1 MATRWCT
8 ALVPAALVV
17 ALAACGSDNSKGSAS
32 PTSTAASTASPST
45 TAPAANSPA
54 PSGTAPSPAS
64 TGDTAAPEASSIAG
78 ASDEIIVHVGV
89 DDAATV
95 GSRVEDVKLGD
106 NVILRLM
113 SDSDEDYHVHGY
125 ELEQKVAAGVEAQ
138 FEFKADMAGDFEVES
153 HVTDKVYVVL
163 HVSK

>member
-1 MATRWCT
+1 MATLWRT
-8 ALVPAALVV
+8 VLVPAVLVV
-17 ALAACGSDNSKGSAS
+17 ALAACGSDNSKSSAS
-32 PTSTAASTASPST
+32 PTTTSASGAAAATAATASTSPS
-45 TAPAANSPA
+45 

-64 TGDTAAPEASSIAG
+64 TGDTAAPEPSSIAG

-95 GSRVEDVKLGD
+95 GSRVENVKLGD
-106 NVILRLM
+106 NVILRLT

-125 ELEQKVAAGVEAQ
+125 DLEQKVAAGVEAQ

-153 HVTDKVYVVL
+153 HVTNKVYVVL
-163 HVSK
+163 HVA

>member
-1 MATRWCT
+1 MATRWRT
-8 ALVPAALVV
+8 VLVPAVLVV
-17 ALAACGSDNSKGSAS
+17 ALAACGSDNSKSSAS
-32 PTSTAASTASPST
+32 PTSTSASGAAAATAATASTSPS
-45 TAPAANSPA
+45 

-64 TGDTAAPEASSIAG
+64 TGDTAAPEPSSIAG

-95 GSRVEDVKLGD
+95 GSRVENVKLGD
-106 NVILRLM
+106 NVILRLT

-125 ELEQKVAAGVEAQ
+125 DLEQKVAAGVEAQ

-153 HVTDKVYVVL
+153 HVTNKVYVVL
-163 HVSK
+163 HVA

>member
-1 MATRWCT
+1 MATRWRT
-8 ALVPAALVV
+8 ALVPAVLVV
-17 ALAACGSDNSKGSAS
+17 ALAACGSDNSKSSAS
-32 PTSTAASTASPST
+32 PTSTAASTASPAT
-45 TAPAANSPA
+45 TAPAANSA

-163 HVSK
+163 HVS

>member
-1 MATRWCT
+1 MATRWRT
-8 ALVPAALVV
+8 VLVPAVLVV
-17 ALAACGSDNSKGSAS
+17 ALAACGSDNSKSSAS
-32 PTSTAASTASPST
+32 PTTTSASGAAAATAATASTSPS
-45 TAPAANSPA
+45 

-64 TGDTAAPEASSIAG
+64 TGDTAG

-95 GSRVEDVKLGD
+95 GSRVENVKLGD
-106 NVILRLM
+106 NVILRLT

-125 ELEQKVAAGVEAQ
+125 DLEQKVAAGVEAQ

-153 HVTDKVYVVL
+153 HVTNKVYVVL
-163 HVSK
+163 HVA

>member
-1 MATRWCT
+1 MATRWRT
-8 ALVPAALVV
+8 VLVPAVLVV
-17 ALAACGSDNSKGSAS
+17 ALAACGSDNSKSSAS
-32 PTSTAASTASPST
+32 PTTTSASGAAAATAATASTSPS
-45 TAPAANSPA
+45 

-64 TGDTAAPEASSIAG
+64 TGDTAAPVPSSIAG

-95 GSRVEDVKLGD
+95 GSRVENVKLGD
-106 NVILRLM
+106 NVILRLT

-125 ELEQKVAAGVEAQ
+125 DLEQKVAAGVEAQ

-153 HVTDKVYVVL
+153 HVTNKVYVVL
-163 HVSK
+163 HVA

>member
-1 MATRWCT
+1 MATRWRT
-8 ALVPAALVV
+8 VLVPAVLVV
-17 ALAACGSDNSKGSAS
+17 ALAACGSDNSKSSAS
-32 PTSTAASTASPST
+32 PTTTSASGAAAATAAAASTSPS
-45 TAPAANSPA
+45 

-64 TGDTAAPEASSIAG
+64 TGDTAAPEPSSIAG

-95 GSRVEDVKLGD
+95 GSRVENVKLGD
-106 NVILRLM
+106 NVILRLT

-125 ELEQKVAAGVEAQ
+125 DLEQKVAAGVEAQ

-153 HVTDKVYVVL
+153 HVTNKVYVVL
-163 HVSK
+163 HVA

>member
-1 MATRWCT
+1 MATRWRT
-8 ALVPAALVV
+8 VLVPAVLVV
-17 ALAACGSDNSKGSAS
+17 ALAACGSDNSKSSAS
-32 PTSTAASTASPST
+32 PTTTSASGAAAATAATASTSPS
-45 TAPAANSPA
+45 

-64 TGDTAAPEASSIAG
+64 TGDTAAPEPSSIAG

-95 GSRVEDVKLGD
+95 GSRVENVKLGD
-106 NVILRLM
+106 NVILRLT

-125 ELEQKVAAGVEAQ
+125 DLEQKVAAGVEAQ

-153 HVTDKVYVVL
+153 HVTNNVYVVL
-163 HVSK
+163 HVA

>member
-1 MATRWCT
+1 MATRWRT
-8 ALVPAALVV
+8 VLVPAVLVV
-17 ALAACGSDNSKGSAS
+17 ALAACGSDNSKSSAS
-32 PTSTAASTASPST
+32 PTATSAATSGSVST
-45 TAPAANSPA
+45 SPA

-64 TGDTAAPEASSIAG
+64 TGDTAAPEPSSIAG

-89 DDAATV
+89 DDAATA
-95 GSRVEDVKLGD
+95 GSRVENVKLGD
-106 NVILRLM
+106 NVILRLT

-138 FEFKADMAGDFEVES
+138 FEFRADMAGDFEVES

-163 HVSK
+163 HVS

>member
-1 MATRWCT
+1 
-8 ALVPAALVV
+8 VVVV
-17 ALAACGSDNSKGSAS
+17 ALAACGSDNSKSSAS
-32 PTSTAASTASPST
+32 PTTTSAATASPAT
-45 TAPAANSPA
+45 TSPAANSPA
-54 PSGTAPSPAS
+54 PSGTTPSPAS
-64 TGDTAAPEASSIAG
+64 TGDTAAPTASSIAG

-95 GSRVEDVKLGD
+95 GSRVENVKLGE
-106 NVILRLM
+106 NVILRLT

-125 ELEQKVAAGVEAQ
+125 DLEQKVAAGVEAQ

-163 HVSK
+163 HVS

>member
-1 MATRWCT
+1 MATRWRSV
-8 ALVPAALVV
+8 LVPAALAVL
-17 ALAACGSDNSKGSAS
+17 LAACGSDNRTAS
-32 PTSTAASTASPST
+32 PTTTSPRPSSPAASGT
-45 TAPAANSPA
+45 T
-54 PSGTAPSPAS
+54 PSPAS
-64 TGDTAAPEASSIAG
+64 TGDTAAPTASSIAG

-89 DDAATV
+89 DDAATA
-95 GSRVEDVKLGD
+95 GSRVEKVQLGE

-125 ELEQKVAAGVEAQ
+125 DLEQKVAAGVEAQ

-163 HVSK
+163 HVT